1 MTKRI
6 IIVGATSG
14 IGMAVA
20 QLFIQAGWKVGI
32 AGRREEKLREIV
44 ASAPSQVVYRVIDI
58 CQEDAG
64 KHLLDLIQQMGGL
77 DYYFHASGIGKQNR
91 SLEIPIEIATTETN
105 VNGFVRMVDTAFNY
119 FKENGG
125 GHIGVISSI
134 AGTKGLGTAPA
145 YSATKRFNNTY
156 IQCLVQLARM
166 QKYPITFTDIKPGF
180 VDTAILNPDRNY
192 PMMML
197 VPKVAQSIFK
207 ALIHRKRK
215 KIIDWRFALLVFFW
229 RCIPDALWER
239 LRISN

>member
-1 MTKRI
+1 MNKRI

-20 QLFIQAGWKVGI
+20 QLFIEAGWKVGI
-32 AGRREEKLREIV
+32 AGRREDKLREV
-44 ASAPSQVVYRVIDI
+44 AAINPSQVVSRVIDI

-64 KHLLDLIQQMGGL
+64 EHLLDMIQQMGGL
-77 DYYFHASGIGKQNR
+77 DYYFHASGIGKQNS
-91 SLEIPIEIATTETN
+91 SLGLPIEIATVETN
-105 VNGFVRMVDTAFNY
+105 ATGFVRMVDTVFNY

-134 AGTKGLGTAPA
+134 AGTKGLGSAPA

-156 IQCLVQLARM
+156 IQCLAQLAHM

-180 VDTAILNPDRNY
+180 VDTAILNSERNY
-192 PMMML
+192 PMKMQ
-197 VPKVAQSIFK
+197 VPEVAHSIFK
-207 ALIHRKRK
+207 ALINKKRK
-215 KIIDWRFALLVFFW
+215 KIIDWRFAFLVFFW
-229 RCIPDALWER
+229 KCIPDALWEK